1 MIVSPY
7 QTKVTKHY
15 DTSKVMKAILQ
26 AQVHYPFP
34 AMVTPGGNTLRN
46 VVVVTPR
53 EEYSD
58 IPNFTQPL
66 MLNEGKGET
75 QWIVDGRSF
84 MRYNRSTDNLTL
96 TAENDWTFQC
106 SRVALMQVFERYN
119 SAMVT
124 RLGLIPA
131 KAFIRWITLGLAQRY
146 NLDLE
151 TQMRVNVFVAYYY
164 YQRFVSETEEV
175 WGEETIHAMANTVRS
190 ATSIPVPTILDIM
203 TEVGSLH
210 NIDRLIE
217 ALVNHTG
224 SLRLKNLN
232 YTGFYIILST
242 SWVGVHSRENV
253 GVALEHPPTLI
264 ALLYTAAA
272 EKSFRKTLL
281 SKRMET
287 TGRANEL
294 DQFAKYVYQLVE
306 SKFE

>member
-7 QTKVTKHY
+7 DTKVTRHY
-15 DTSKVMKAILQ
+15 DTRKVMKALLQ
-26 AQVHYPFP
+26 AQVHNPFP
-34 AMVTPGGNTLRN
+34 AMQTPGGNTLRN

-58 IPNFTQPL
+58 IPNFTQPIAL
-66 MLNEGKGET
+66 SEQKGET
-75 QWIVDGRSF
+75 VWVVDGRSF
-84 MRYNRSTDNLTL
+84 MRYNRTHDNLTL

-106 SRVALMQVFERYN
+106 SRVALMQVFAHDN
-119 SAMVT
+119 PALVT
-124 RLGLIPA
+124 RLGKIPA
-131 KAFIRWITLGLAQRY
+131 KAFIRWITLNLAQRF
-146 NLDLE
+146 NLDME
-151 TQMRVNVFVAYYY
+151 TQMRVSVFVAYYY
-164 YQRFVSETEEV
+164 YQRFVATDEV
-175 WGEETIHAMANTVRS
+175 WGEETLNAMANTVGS
-190 ATSIPVPTILDIM
+190 VTSIPVPTVMDIINS
-203 TEVGSLH
+203 VGSLH
-210 NIDRLIE
+210 TIDHLID

-224 SLRLKNLN
+224 SLRLKTLN

-294 DQFAKYVYQLVE
+294 DQFARYVYQLVE